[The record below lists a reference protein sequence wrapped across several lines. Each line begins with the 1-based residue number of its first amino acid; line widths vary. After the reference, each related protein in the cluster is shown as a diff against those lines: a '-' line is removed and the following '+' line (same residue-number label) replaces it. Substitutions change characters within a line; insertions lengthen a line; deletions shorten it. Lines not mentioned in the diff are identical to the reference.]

1 MKKALVMVIAVM
13 LVLAGCGS
21 MGPKESVREYL
32 DAVRN
37 MDVKTIEKHT
47 SYEDLVDYNELAKD
61 REFTKLFFKNLEY
74 KIISSEEGDGT
85 AVVEVEIS
93 NINLGDIT
101 MQFIGQLF
109 AQAFSDAFSDN
120 SDSLT
125 DEELAVKYRDQFKAL
140 IEANKDNVV
149 TSVVLI
155 DLYEEDGHWKIDMSG
170 ELKNALLG
178 N

>member
-1 MKKALVMVIAVM
+1 
-13 LVLAGCGS
+13 
-21 MGPKESVREYL
+21 
-32 DAVRN
+32 
-37 MDVKTIEKHT
+37 
-47 SYEDLVDYNELAKD
+47 
-61 REFTKLFFKNLEY
+61 
-74 KIISSEEGDGT
+74 
-85 AVVEVEIS
+85 
-93 NINLGDIT
+93 
-101 MQFIGQLF
+101 MQFMGQF

-125 DEELAVKYRDQFKAL
+125 DEELAVKQDQFKAL